1 MCFIRHATLKYLGSM
16 KKVQSFIKIFSQYIH
31 LKIIWKK
38 KKKMGE
44 EKALVGLGL
53 RVAKWGKCIGL
64 GL

>member
-1 MCFIRHATLKYLGSM
+1 M
-16 KKVQSFIKIFSQYIH
+16 KKVQSFIMIFSQYIH

-38 KKKMGE
+38 KKKKMGE
-44 EKALVGLGL
+44 EKALVGLEL